1 MDICPLASINK
12 TMWSVGNDS
21 LPWAYLHGNPDRINP
36 YTQLCI
42 FTCVSVLLRSY
53 LTANGGM
60 RVTACL
66 LSNWLT
72 NNLLRGSRDK
82 KETEDWHFLS
92 LSLLLSNCVS
102 VSLLLPFSRFYWPF
116 ILFWLHCLF
125 TLVIYNCSTKNIHI
139 TQMAWS
145 VVVVSDVTAHVQK
158 KHSAHQTLM
167 QHSCCWLSDPLCT
180 AAWINRSYCCCKPFT
195 GISRG
200 LLFCCC
206 WPQITL
212 ED

>member
-1 MDICPLASINK
+1 MDICPEASINK
-12 TMWSVGNDS
+12 TVWSVGNNS
-21 LPWAYLHGNPDRINP
+21 FPWAYLHGSPDKINP

-42 FTCVSVLLRSY
+42 STCVSVLLRSY

-82 KETEDWHFLS
+82 KPRTGTFS

-102 VSLLLPFSRFYWPF
+102 VSLLLPFSRFSWPF

-125 TLVIYNCSTKNIHI
+125 TLVIKLLLYNFSTKNTHI

-158 KHSAHQTLM
+158 NT
-167 QHSCCWLSDPLCT
+167 QH
-180 AAWINRSYCCCKPFT
+180 IRH
-195 GISRG
+195 
-200 LLFCCC
+200 
-206 WPQITL
+206 
-212 ED
+212 

>member
-72 NNLLRGSRDK
+72 NNLLRGSRTRRK
-82 KETEDWHFLS
+82 PRTGTFS
-92 LSLLLSNCVS
+92 LSLLLSYCVS

-125 TLVIYNCSTKNIHI
+125 TLVIYNCSTKNIYI

-158 KHSAHQTLM
+158 NT
-167 QHSCCWLSDPLCT
+167 QH
-180 AAWINRSYCCCKPFT
+180 IRH
-195 GISRG
+195 
-200 LLFCCC
+200 
-206 WPQITL
+206 
-212 ED
+212 

>member
-72 NNLLRGSRDK
+72 NNLLRGSRTRRK
-82 KETEDWHFLS
+82 PRTGTFS
-92 LSLLLSNCVS
+92 LSLLLSYCVS

-125 TLVIYNCSTKNIHI
+125 TLVIYNIYIKHLYNPNGLKCCGGEWCDSTR
-139 TQMAWS
+139 AE
-145 VVVVSDVTAHVQK
+145 

-180 AAWINRSYCCCKPFT
+180 AAWINCSYCCCKPFT